1 MTILHLVSWKL
12 TATDPTE
19 KSEHVAQLAARLGGL
34 VGVVD
39 EIQSLRVGPDVVGGS
54 NWDVALVA
62 EFADEAALARYQM
75 HPAHV
80 EAGAYVKSVTA
91 ERMAVDL
98 VV

>member
-1 MTILHLVSWKL
+1 MTILHIVSWRL
-12 TATDPTE
+12 AATDPAE
-19 KSEHVAQLAARLGGL
+19 KAEHAAQMVARLGGL
-34 VGVVD
+34 VGVIE
-39 EIQSLRVGPDVVGGS
+39 EIRSLRIGPDVVGGA
-54 NWDVALVA
+54 NWDIALVA
-62 EFADEAALARYQM
+62 EYDDEAALARYQV

>member
-12 TATDPTE
+12 AATDPAD
-19 KSEHVAQLAARLGGL
+19 KAEHAAGMAARLGAL
-34 VGVVD
+34 VGVID
-39 EIQSLRVGPDVVGGS
+39 EIRSLRVGPDVVGGA

-62 EFADEAALARYQM
+62 EFDDEAALGRYQV

-80 EAGAYVKSVTA
+80 EAGAYVRSVVA

-98 VV
+98 LV

>member
-19 KSEHVAQLAARLGGL
+19 KADHASQMAARLGGL

-39 EIQSLRVGPDVVGGS
+39 EIQSLRVGPDVVGGA

-62 EFADEAALARYQM
+62 EFADEAALARYQV

-80 EAGAYVKSVTA
+80 EAGAYVKSVVA

-98 VV
+98 LV

>member
-12 TATDPTE
+12 TATDPAE
-19 KSEHVAQLAARLGGL
+19 KAEQVAQMAARLGGL
-34 VGVVD
+34 VGVID
-39 EIQSLRVGPDVVGGS
+39 EIQSLRVGPDVVGGA

-62 EFADEAALARYQM
+62 EFADEAALARYQV

-80 EAGAYVKSVTA
+80 EAGAYVKSVVA

-98 VV
+98 QV

>member
-1 MTILHLVSWKL
+1 MTILHIVSWKL
-12 TATDPTE
+12 VATDPAE
-19 KSEHVAQLAARLGGL
+19 KAEHVAQMAARLGGL

-39 EIQSLRVGPDVVGGS
+39 EIQSLRVGADVVGGA

-62 EFADEAALARYQM
+62 EFADAAALARYQV

-80 EAGAYVKSVTA
+80 EAGAYVKSVVA

-98 VV
+98 QV

>member
-12 TATDPTE
+12 TATDPAE
-19 KSEHVAQLAARLGGL
+19 KAEQVAQMAARLGGL
-34 VGVVD
+34 VGVID

-62 EFADEAALARYQM
+62 EFADEAALARYQV

>member
-12 TATDPTE
+12 TATDPAE
-19 KSEHVAQLAARLGGL
+19 KAEHVAGMAARLGGL
-34 VGVVD
+34 VGVID
-39 EIQSLRVGPDVVGGS
+39 EIQSLRVGPDVVGGA

-62 EFADEAALARYQM
+62 EFADEAALARYQV

-80 EAGAYVKSVTA
+80 EAGAYVKSVAA

-98 VV
+98 AI

>member
-1 MTILHLVSWKL
+1 MTILHIVSWKL
-12 TATDPTE
+12 TATDPAE
-19 KSEHVAQLAARLGGL
+19 KAEHAAGIVARLSGL

-39 EIQSLRVGPDVVGGS
+39 EIRSLRVGPDVVGGA
-54 NWDVALVA
+54 NWDIALVA
-62 EFADEAALARYQM
+62 EYDDEAALARYQV

-80 EAGAYVKSVTA
+80 EAAAYVKSVVS

>member
-12 TATDPTE
+12 TATDPAE
-19 KSEHVAQLAARLGGL
+19 KAEQVAQMAARLGGL
-34 VGVVD
+34 VGVID
-39 EIQSLRVGPDVVGGS
+39 EIQSLRVGPDVVGGA

-62 EFADEAALARYQM
+62 EFADEAALARYQV

-80 EAGAYVKSVTA
+80 EASTYVKSVVS

-98 VV
+98 LV

>member
-12 TATDPTE
+12 TATDPAE
-19 KSEHVAQLAARLGGL
+19 KAEQVAQMAARLGGL
-34 VGVVD
+34 VGVID
-39 EIQSLRVGPDVVGGS
+39 EIQSLRVGPDVVGGA

-62 EFADEAALARYQM
+62 EFADEAALARYQV

-80 EAGAYVKSVTA
+80 EAGAYVKSVAA

-98 VV
+98 AI

>member
-1 MTILHLVSWKL
+1 MTILHIVSWKL
-12 TATDPTE
+12 AAADPAE
-19 KSEHVAQLAARLGGL
+19 KAENAAQMAARLGAL

-39 EIQSLRVGPDVVGGS
+39 EIRSLRIGPDVVGGA

-62 EFADEAALARYQM
+62 KFDDEAALGRYQA

-80 EAGAYVKSVTA
+80 AAGAYVRSVTA

>member
-1 MTILHLVSWKL
+1 MTILHIVSWKL
-12 TATDPTE
+12 AATDPAE
-19 KSEHVAQLAARLGGL
+19 KAENGAQMSVRLGAL

-39 EIQSLRVGPDVVGGS
+39 EIRSLRIGPDVVGGA

-62 EFADEAALARYQM
+62 EFDDEAALGRYQL

-80 EAGAYVKSVTA
+80 AAGAYVRSVTA